1 MSSRSAAK
9 KLSKPGKPARGA
21 KPKAI
26 MAKGKPRKK
35 PLAKVARIPKKAL
48 AKVARFP
55 KKALA
60 KVTRF
65 PKQPQAP
72 RPSAHKASTPPAPPA
87 PPRPPLLGMPPPGF
101 HGARPG
107 SPSRLAS
114 TRTPLPPVRPSLSPG
129 RSPLPPAA
137 KPMPGKTPMPPTPPR
152 TGMPPPKKPLGMAE
166 LRSGPV
172 QTTPARQSLAR
183 SFYWS
188 ELRVGDD
195 LPPLNKPAV
204 DRVQIARYAAAAND
218 YNRLHLD
225 EPFAHG
231 LGFPGTFAPGALAM
245 GFVGQLL
252 TSWLRRGHV
261 RRLSA
266 RFIKFVWP
274 GDELTCRGRIAEL
287 RKENGACYADVE
299 LWAENR
305 KGELVLRGQA
315 TCELYE
321 SPGSAS
327 TEGAGLLF
335 ALDHG
340 ARSAHSAGKGGGPA
354 RPVQKTPSKP
364 PPAAKNPPSFPPK
377 KK

>member
-9 KLSKPGKPARGA
+9 KLPKAGKPARGA
-21 KPKAI
+21 KAKAI

-48 AKVARFP
+48 AKV
-55 KKALA
+55 
-60 KVTRF
+60 TRL
-65 PKQPQAP
+65 PKQPKAT
-72 RPSAHKASTPPAPPA
+72 RPSPHKAVAPPAPPA
-87 PPRPPLLGMPPPGF
+87 PPAPQRPPLLGMPPPGF
-101 HGARPG
+101 HSARPG
-107 SPSRLAS
+107 APSRPAS
-114 TRTPLPPVRPSLSPG
+114 SRTPLPPVR
-129 RSPLPPAA
+129 SPLPPSAR
-137 KPMPGKTPMPPTPPR
+137 PMSGKTPMPLAPPK
-152 TGMPPPKKPLGMAE
+152 TGVLPPKKPLGMAE

-225 EPFAHG
+225 EPFAHA

-287 RKENGACYADVE
+287 RKENGGCYADVE

-305 KGELVLRGQA
+305 KGELVLRGQS

-321 SPGSAS
+321 SPGSTS

-335 ALDHG
+335 ALDHAARAG
-340 ARSAHSAGKGGGPA
+340 GKGASPARSVQ
-354 RPVQKTPSKP
+354 RPTSKP
-364 PPAAKNPPSFPPK
+364 PPAAKPPPSYPPK